1 MADKKVERNV
11 RSSDQ
16 ERPST
21 PTQKMTGALSD
32 GGTVNVADAVH
43 DRAKSALLGRF
54 RERDERFRLAQ
65 SRDDKADDSSSPP
78 DEIEASPTGGDEAE
92 ETPGEAEETP

>member
-11 RSSDQ
+11 RSSEQ

-32 GGTVNVADAVH
+32 TGTVNMANVEH
-43 DRAKSALLGRF
+43 NKGKGALFDRF
-54 RERDERFRLAQ
+54 RDRDERYRRGQSSAAVSAQ
-65 SRDDKADDSSSPP
+65 TPALDDSTVP
-78 DEIEASPTGGDEAE
+78 DEEDASEKEASGDGS
-92 ETPGEAEETP
+92 PV

>member
-16 ERPST
+16 DRPST

-32 GGTVNVADAVH
+32 GGTLNVAEAAH
-43 DRAKSALLGRF
+43 DRGKGALLDRF

-65 SRDDKADDSSSPP
+65 SMSDKATQSS
-78 DEIEASPTGGDEAE
+78 AR
-92 ETPGEAEETP
+92 PGEAEASAEEGDEVEETP